1 MSYRR
6 AVDKYRIGVRI
17 YNHED
22 CEIYEAVEVATGNSV
37 IIKTLNTASED
48 QTNSILDESTIQMRL
63 QHDHI
68 CQVFGVYL
76 NGPTVNIV
84 LQKMRSDL
92 EAVVKMKQRAGQF
105 FEEAEIVEM
114 LRQVCSALCYAKEK
128 NIAHRDIKP
137 ANIFV
142 AGDNYYKVGDFGSA
156 LQVVSSRDAKYTMVG
171 TPLYLSPQLVAGYI
185 SVLATGDS
193 QVEYDPYKADVY
205 ALGITVLYMARGGN
219 INELLP
225 LHGKVDVIGAVW
237 ALSCSDWLKQLLTGM
252 LQEQEGQRL
261 DIEYVLGFI
270 QPSQPQYTQLYA
282 NAATVEIGASMS
294 QTVPQ
299 YVSQQ
304 RDMFQTVP
312 QQASQQREM
321 PQTDTYA
328 QSTSQ
333 PMPQNTVDTPQVIGE
348 CVFCQLA
355 LKSNTR
361 KYQFQMKCQHMA
373 CTKRCYDNYTSLNVT
388 CPACEA
394 RKANYQSSFS

>member
-1 MSYRR
+1 
-6 AVDKYRIGVRI
+6 VDKYRIGVRI

-22 CEIYEAVEVATGNSV
+22 CEIYEAVEVATGNPV

-76 NGPTVNIV
+76 NEPTVNIV
-84 LQKMRSDL
+84 LEKMSSDL

-128 NIAHRDIKP
+128 KIAHRDIKP

-142 AGDNYYKVGDFGSA
+142 AGNNYYKVGDFGSA
-156 LQVVSSRDAKYTMVG
+156 LQVVSSRDMKHTMVG
-171 TPLYLSPQLVAGYI
+171 TPLYFSPQLAAGYM

-193 QVEYDPYKADVY
+193 QVEYDPFKADVY

-219 INELLP
+219 INGLLP
-225 LHGKVDVIGAVW
+225 LLGKVDVMATVW
-237 ALSCSDWLKQLLTGM
+237 ALSCSDWLKQLLAGM
-252 LQEQEGQRL
+252 LQEQEGQRW
-261 DIEYVLGFI
+261 DIEYVLSLI
-270 QPSQPQYTQLYA
+270 RPSQPQYTQLYA
-282 NAATVEIGASMS
+282 NAATVGIGASVS

-299 YVSQQ
+299 YVPQQ
-304 RDMFQTVP
+304 RELFQTVP

-321 PQTDTYA
+321 HQTEPYA
-328 QSTSQ
+328 QFIAQ
-333 PMPQNTVDTPQVIGE
+333 PMLQNTFDPAPKVFGF
-348 CVFCQLA
+348 CVFCQIQLQ
-355 LKSNTR
+355 SNTR
-361 KYQFQMKCQHMA
+361 TYQFEMKCRHTV
-373 CTKRCYDNYTSLNVT
+373 CTKLCFDTHKGLT
-388 CPACEA
+388 CPACEE
-394 RKANYQSSFS
+394 RKANYQPFVS